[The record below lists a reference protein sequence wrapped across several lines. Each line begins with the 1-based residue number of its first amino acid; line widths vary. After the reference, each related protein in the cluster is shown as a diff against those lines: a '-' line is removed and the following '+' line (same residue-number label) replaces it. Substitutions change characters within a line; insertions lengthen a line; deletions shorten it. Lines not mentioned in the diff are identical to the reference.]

1 MHKRHTSTYI
11 YIYILLRSHFGS
23 NAACTTLLACEHR
36 TWWLH
41 GSRRGGSRHR
51 HGHPCGRAA
60 YRRGS
65 LSSRRIGLPA
75 KSGPGLQRTS
85 SGRPPGPGCL
95 HRRSVRLRRTCWRR
109 APWVSTRRTTGE
121 CRRPCRR
128 MKCGNLEKG
137 TSRRAPQARR
147 RKCGSL
153 KKKGT
158 HGSKQSRHGPTS
170 LPALPPRNPRRRWR
184 RSRSEGTIPSRNKNQ
199 PPLRSGR

>member
-1 MHKRHTSTYI
+1 VVLKNILYIYIYIAKTYICTSGTPQRIYI

-95 HRRSVRLRRTCWRR
+95 HRRSVRLRRTCGRR

-137 TSRRAPQARR
+137 TS
-147 RKCGSL
+147 
-153 KKKGT
+153 
-158 HGSKQSRHGPTS
+158 GSKQTRQG
-170 LPALPPRNPRRRWR
+170 
-184 RSRSEGTIPSRNKNQ
+184 
-199 PPLRSGR
+199 PPLRPSRPARNQRRR

>member
-1 MHKRHTSTYI
+1 MLKIPGKLPSRAQSTVVLKNIIYIYIYIYCKDVYMHKRHTSTYTYI
-11 YIYILLRSHFGS
+11 YIYILLRGHFGS
-23 NAACTTLLACEHR
+23 NAACTTVLACEHR

-95 HRRSVRLRRTCWRR
+95 HRRSVRLRRTCGRR

-137 TSRRAPQARR
+137 TI
-147 RKCGSL
+147 
-153 KKKGT
+153 
-158 HGSKQSRHGPTS
+158 GSKQARHGPP
-170 LPALPPRNPRRRWR
+170 LRNQRWR
-184 RSRSEGTIPSRNKNQ
+184 
-199 PPLRSGR
+199 

>member
-1 MHKRHTSTYI
+1 MHKRHTST
-11 YIYILLRSHFGS
+11 YILLRSHFGS

-95 HRRSVRLRRTCWRR
+95 HRRSVRLRRTCGRR

-137 TSRRAPQARR
+137 TS
-147 RKCGSL
+147 
-153 KKKGT
+153 
-158 HGSKQSRHGPTS
+158 GSKQTRQG
-170 LPALPPRNPRRRWR
+170 
-184 RSRSEGTIPSRNKNQ
+184 
-199 PPLRSGR
+199 PPLRPSRPARNQRRR

>member
-1 MHKRHTSTYI
+1 MHKRHTST
-11 YIYILLRSHFGS
+11 YILLRSHFGS

-75 KSGPGLQRTS
+75 KSGPGLQWTS

-95 HRRSVRLRRTCWRR
+95 HRRSVRLRRTCGRR
-109 APWVSTRRTTGE
+109 APWVSTRR
-121 CRRPCRR
+121 
-128 MKCGNLEKG
+128 
-137 TSRRAPQARR
+137 APQARR
-147 RKCGSL
+147 RKRGDL
-153 KKKGT
+153 KKGT

-170 LPALPPRNPRRRWR
+170 LPALPPRNPRRRCR

>member
-1 MHKRHTSTYI
+1 MLKIPGKLPSRAQSTVVLKNIIYIYIYIAKTYICTSGTPQRIHI

-23 NAACTTLLACEHR
+23 NAACTTVLACEHR

-51 HGHPCGRAA
+51 HGHPCRRAA

-75 KSGPGLQRTS
+75 KSGPGLHRTS

-95 HRRSVRLRRTCWRR
+95 HRRSVRLRRTCGRR

-137 TSRRAPQARR
+137 TI
-147 RKCGSL
+147 
-153 KKKGT
+153 
-158 HGSKQSRHGPTS
+158 GSKQARHGPP
-170 LPALPPRNPRRRWR
+170 LRNQRWR
-184 RSRSEGTIPSRNKNQ
+184 
-199 PPLRSGR
+199 

>member
-1 MHKRHTSTYI
+1 MLKIPGKLPSRAQSTVVLKNIIYIYIYIAKTYI
-11 YIYILLRSHFGS
+11 CTSGTPQRIHIYILLRSHFGS
-23 NAACTTLLACEHR
+23 NAACTTVLACEHR

-51 HGHPCGRAA
+51 HGHPCRRAA

-95 HRRSVRLRRTCWRR
+95 HRRSVRLRRTCGRR

-137 TSRRAPQARR
+137 TI
-147 RKCGSL
+147 
-153 KKKGT
+153 
-158 HGSKQSRHGPTS
+158 GSKQARHGPP
-170 LPALPPRNPRRRWR
+170 LRNQRWR
-184 RSRSEGTIPSRNKNQ
+184 
-199 PPLRSGR
+199 

>member
-1 MHKRHTSTYI
+1 MLKIPGKLPSRAQSTVVLKNIIYIYIAKTYICTSGTPQRI

-75 KSGPGLQRTS
+75 KSGPGLQWTS

-95 HRRSVRLRRTCWRR
+95 HRRSVRLRRTCGRR

-137 TSRRAPQARR
+137 TS
-147 RKCGSL
+147 
-153 KKKGT
+153 
-158 HGSKQSRHGPTS
+158 GSKQTRQG
-170 LPALPPRNPRRRWR
+170 
-184 RSRSEGTIPSRNKNQ
+184 
-199 PPLRSGR
+199 PPLRPSRPARNQRRR

>member
-1 MHKRHTSTYI
+1 MLKIPGKLPSRAQSTVVLKNIIYIYIYCKDVYMHKRHTSTYIYI

-36 TWWLH
+36 TWCLH

-51 HGHPCGRAA
+51 HGHHRRRAA

-65 LSSRRIGLPA
+65 LSSRWIGLPA

-95 HRRSVRLRRTCWRR
+95 HRRSVRLRRTCGRR

-137 TSRRAPQARR
+137 TS
-147 RKCGSL
+147 
-153 KKKGT
+153 
-158 HGSKQSRHGPTS
+158 GSKQTRQG
-170 LPALPPRNPRRRWR
+170 
-184 RSRSEGTIPSRNKNQ
+184 
-199 PPLRSGR
+199 PPLRPSRPARNQRRR

>member
-1 MHKRHTSTYI
+1 MLKIPGKLRSRAQSTVVLKNIIYIYCKDVYMHKRHTST
-11 YIYILLRSHFGS
+11 YILLRSHFGS

-95 HRRSVRLRRTCWRR
+95 HRRSVRLRRTCGRR

-137 TSRRAPQARR
+137 TS
-147 RKCGSL
+147 
-153 KKKGT
+153 
-158 HGSKQSRHGPTS
+158 GSKQTRQG
-170 LPALPPRNPRRRWR
+170 
-184 RSRSEGTIPSRNKNQ
+184 
-199 PPLRSGR
+199 PPLRPSRPARNQRRR